1 MFIQEYI
8 VILLKSCN
16 RNSVISYSLILIC
29 LPLIMVLVSCMKHTR
44 TGLPKQYVNQA
55 EINGMPGVRA
65 WGAQYSDV
73 FQEDLINSI
82 KQELETKPESHNYSE
97 ETLNILAISGGGSNG
112 AFAAGLLRG
121 WHDFETLPK
130 FKLVTGISTGS
141 LIAPFAFLGGK
152 YINIIGDVYTSIST
166 DDVLKK
172 RSIFTLL
179 RGAISAADS
188 SPLASII
195 AKYVDEEMLK
205 AIAEEHS
212 KGRRLYIGTTNLDAH
227 TLVIWNMGA
236 IASSGHP
243 DAPKLFHQ
251 VMLASA
257 SIPVAFPPQLIE
269 VEAGGATYDEMH
281 VDGGVTTEV
290 FYYGYMLDIKA
301 AHKTLGI
308 KEGPKKNIYILRSN
322 QIESKYKIV
331 KPKLTAIAV
340 DSLSKLTTSQ
350 GLGDLY
356 RIYLISQ
363 RDGVDF
369 NLASI
374 PPEFVANPKEPFD
387 PNEMKRLHDLAYK
400 MAKSGYPWEKFP
412 KGYYE

>member
-1 MFIQEYI
+1 M
-8 VILLKSCN
+8 N
-16 RNSVISYSLILIC
+16 SLILIC
-29 LPLIMVLVSCMKHTR
+29 LSLLMGLVSCVTHTR
-44 TGLPKQYVNQA
+44 TGLPMQYADKA
-55 EINGMPGVRA
+55 EIKGMPGVRA
-65 WGAQYSDV
+65 WGDRYSEV

-82 KQELETKPESHNYSE
+82 RQHLKTKPEGHNYRDD
-97 ETLNILAISGGGSNG
+97 TIYILALSGGGSNG
-112 AFAAGLLRG
+112 AFAAGLIRG
-121 WHDFETLPK
+121 WDDLGTRPT

-152 YINIIGDVYTSIST
+152 YDKIISDVYTSMST
-166 DDVLKK
+166 DDILK
-172 RSIFTLL
+172 RRHIFTLL

-188 SPLASII
+188 SPLAGIL

-205 AIAEEHS
+205 AIAEQHS

-227 TLVIWNMGA
+227 EAVIWNLGA

-243 DAPKLFHQ
+243 DALKLIHQ

-290 FYYGYMLDIKA
+290 FFYGFMLDIKA

-308 KEGPKKNIYILRSN
+308 KEGPQKRIYIVRSN
-322 QIESKYKIV
+322 QINPKYKIV
-331 KPKLTAIAV
+331 QPKLMAIAGNA
-340 DSLSKLTTSQ
+340 LSKLTSSQ

-356 RIYLISQ
+356 RIYLITR
-363 RDGVDF
+363 RDGIDF

-374 PPEFVANPKEPFD
+374 PDEFVANPKEPFD
-387 PNEMKRLHDLAYK
+387 SEEMNRLYDLAYK

-412 KGYYE
+412 TGYHD